1 MRRAAKLIENR
12 LLPRGWRDVLRQL
25 LMFGGAYVLYE
36 VVRGLVDGRDV
47 GRATLNATR
56 VIDLERTLH
65 VFVEPRV
72 EAWASHVEWLMDI
85 ADWIY
90 INAHVVVTVGALV
103 FAYARRNA
111 AFYAVRNMFMIAM
124 LIALFGYA
132 AYPTAPPRLMPAWGF
147 TDPVGQ
153 LTAIAAGRGPGSSLL
168 NLYAAI
174 PSMHVCFALMTGA
187 TMRRFVTRRA
197 ARLAWG
203 AYPAVIAIVVVVTGN
218 HYLTDVV
225 LGAMTAGAAALL
237 TALLTARLGD
247 RQGAR
252 AKGLGQATA

>member
-1 MRRAAKLIENR
+1 MRRAAKIIETR
-12 LLPRGWRDVLRQL
+12 LLPRGWRDALRQL
-25 LMFGGAYVLYE
+25 LMFGSAYVLYQ
-36 VVRGLVDGRDV
+36 VVRGLVDGNDV

-72 EAWASHVEWLMDI
+72 EGWASHVEWLMDI

-103 FAYARRNA
+103 FIYARRNA
-111 AFYAVRNMFMIAM
+111 AFYAVRSMFMIAM
-124 LIALFGYA
+124 LIALVGYA

-187 TMRRFVTRRA
+187 TMRRSVRRRA

-237 TALLTARLGD
+237 TALTARLGA

-252 AKGLGQATA
+252 AEGLGQATA